1 MHCFLYSFEQTYGS
15 TLVYSPTLSCKDV
28 WFRQTSIKSFTSTKS
43 TISQNLIRS
52 QKTKNKQTAITR
64 TKNKARKSQN
74 NKKKKA
80 KKRKN
85 KERKQYNNKKKT
97 IQQ

>member
-1 MHCFLYSFEQTYGS
+1 MHCFLYSFVQTYGS

-52 QKTKNKQTAITR
+52 QKAKNKQTAITR

-74 NKKKKA
+74 NKKNIA
-80 KKRKN
+80 IKRKWNN
-85 KERKQYNNKKKT
+85 KEQ
-97 IQQ
+97 